1 LARGSLASP
10 AMVNLLKPFVLTA
23 AHSGKADLA
32 LAEPAVREI
41 FTKSKLSNDPNRSN
55 VFMFVL
61 DSQGEVV
68 HEFHG
73 LPAGARPAGPGRSNH
88 QGEIQAARAKVKLPD
103 IKPASSDGPPK
114 GLPDLPASDAG
125 APAGI
130 RMFIRQRDAKDSH
143 YVHQPIV
150 ELVPMKGEQWKALA
164 HAPQGKEIAAEALK
178 DWLVWLYPAAIRAA
192 DEQKR
197 YQNFSGTLKLEPAG
211 EDEKARYALLRGKLK
226 LAKAN
231 ETDSSFEG
239 EILAA
244 ITYRHDAPAVAS
256 IRGVIEGVF
265 QYRTRAAAPTPMK
278 LAVALES
285 RPK

>member
-1 LARGSLASP
+1 MARSSLAAP
-10 AMVNLLKPFVLTA
+10 AMVNLLRPFVLTA

-32 LAEPAVREI
+32 QAEPAVREI
-41 FTKSKLSNDPNRSN
+41 FTKSKLSKDPNRSN

-61 DSQGEVV
+61 DSQGEVI

-88 QGEIQAARAKVKLPD
+88 QAAIQAARAKIKLPD
-103 IKPASSDGPPK
+103 LPQAPPDGQPK
-114 GLPDLPASDAG
+114 GLPDFPTSGGG

-130 RMFIRQRDAKDSH
+130 RMFIRQLDAKDSR

-150 ELVPMKGEQWKALA
+150 ELVPMTAEEWKALA
-164 HAPQGKEIAAEALK
+164 QAPQAKEIAADTLK
-178 DWLVWLYPAAIRAA
+178 NWLVWLYPAAIRAV

-197 YQNFSGTLKLEPAG
+197 YQNFDGTLKLEPAG
-211 EDEKARYALLRGKLK
+211 QDEKSRYALLRGKVK
-226 LAKAN
+226 LTKAN
-231 ETDSSFEG
+231 ETESSFEG
-239 EILAA
+239 EIQAV
-244 ITYRHDAPAVAS
+244 ISYRHDAPDVAS

-265 QYRTRAAAPTPMK
+265 HYRTRGTTPMK